1 MNSEILELT
10 NEQLEKIKKQF
21 STVTKIDEN
30 KAVVKDWL
38 DDSVQIV
45 SVKTSEV

>member
-1 MNSEILELT
+1 MNNEILELT
-10 NEQLEKIKKQF
+10 KEQEEKIRKQF
-21 STVTKIDEN
+21 STVTKISED

-38 DDSVQIV
+38 DDSVQVV